1 MSWRLCTFNVRPC
14 TCDDAAM
21 QPCLAALV
29 ELYLEAIRFEVISGV
44 EMRFELYTIR
54 QQIEEIFQ
62 AFTTWEALKRNIERS
77 G

>member
-1 MSWRLCTFNVRPC
+1 MSWRLCTFNTRPC
-14 TCDDAAM
+14 ICDDAAM

-29 ELYLEAIRFEVISGV
+29 EMYLEAIRFEITSGV
-44 EMRFELYTIR
+44 DMGFELCAIR

-62 AFTTWEALKRNIERS
+62 AFPTLEALKRNIEGS